1 MSRTKQQQRRD
12 EIKRILGFLNE
23 QNHLMFK
30 RMYSHEDLEKEIN
43 QVVDEMP
50 AHQLQW
56 ALQQCTAS
64 YHNLFRILKL

>member
-1 MSRTKQQQRRD
+1 MSKAKQQQRRE

-23 QNHLMFK
+23 HNHSVFM
-30 RMYSHEDLEKEIN
+30 RMYSHTTPAKPIN

-56 ALQQCTAS
+56 ALQQVTAS
-64 YHNLFRILKL
+64 YHSIFRILKS